1 MPSEPIPADES
12 PKKDP
17 QSRVPRSVVPK
28 LLPPTNTG
36 RYVTGAS
43 GHGEAMFD
51 SGLVKKPP
59 AEDPTAENAA
69 NEYGPDA
76 TGSDVKGSGA
86 AGPDSSTSHP
96 DSTASRTGDLQTP
109 DDIATEMAFDEI
121 AVEEMVRDLELEAR
135 GDDGLAD
142 EDSSTSANEDDF
154 AVIGV
159 QNFEWRLSVIR
170 IAAHRSAD
178 AIAASQLV
186 EPSCDKEEKLARIVL
201 STYRLID
208 PRFRPSYFQQ
218 VRVGRLLPLAL
229 QRAACID
236 FTPPTLQTRSRVS
249 RNESV
254 RLFGH
259 PFPIRVD
266 RKHDSTRKKRRRAV
280 PQGDDVSSRDEAL
293 EVLAELRAFST
304 ATTVRRWM
312 HDTRFLSAMIIVIAA
327 TTVGLG
333 VFAARRRLILPSPAV
348 NRPASVQANAAS
360 GPAPDVLAAT
370 DEEAGWIA
378 VDPVDSDRTQL
389 PDRSMPHV
397 PASDAEI
404 GSAAMTTDELLA
416 ALAEVGR
423 TPPVTTPLPI
433 EALPRNTKPGG
444 ALPREVLPGEALHR
458 EALPMNPT
466 AGMPDVASID
476 VATDGPTGLRSRTLN
491 DGRIA
496 DDASSGD
503 QSSSLLDWMPEISLP
518 ELFDLDVSSA
528 SANTPSP
535 REMPNA
541 EAAGVGSDSEGLA
554 ATEENATATSDSPAT
569 SDSIAMDEFVPKP
582 PVHSDEEIATAVS
595 GLWSET
601 ESAARR
607 FTVASASSLIEQW
620 DLVAEI
626 ASPDSLEYAAAH
638 DLIRQAAWL
647 THPVSDIVASLRQ
660 TAALQAFRFADV
672 SHVDAE
678 LHSTMGLTGDEVD
691 RLLASWRASRRRVV
705 ASADV
710 ERMLVQANV
719 LLDRIVTSDQI
730 DASKRAALLDDFRT
744 EVERLAKIVS
754 DEELLAETDEL
765 FTAISSLPASAEW
778 TRLLDADKPS
788 GLLGTIYC
796 LQQRRWE
803 EGILWLRQSSNLVV
817 AGCAKAECEL
827 LQSGGPDSSDADW
840 IALADR
846 WTKVAQRLSG
856 REAASIRWHALQIY
870 GNEESTADQR
880 KELIDA
886 LPQYMRSEF
895 AGLQ

>member
-17 QSRVPRSVVPK
+17 QSRVPRSAVPK

-51 SGLVKKPP
+51 SGLVEKPP
-59 AEDPTAENAA
+59 TVDRTAVDAA
-69 NEYGPDA
+69 KEPGSDA
-76 TGSDVKGSGA
+76 TGT
-86 AGPDSSTSHP
+86 DSNTDHP
-96 DSTASRTGDLQTP
+96 DGTASRSGNLQTP
-109 DDIATEMAFDEI
+109 DDIATEMAFDDI
-121 AVEEMVRDLELEAR
+121 AVEEMVRDLELETR
-135 GDDGLAD
+135 GDDGPAD
-142 EDSSTSANEDDF
+142 EDSSTNANEDDF

-266 RKHDSTRKKRRRAV
+266 RKHDSTRKKRRRAASH
-280 PQGDDVSSRDEAL
+280 GDDVSSRDEAL

-333 VFAARRRLILPSPAV
+333 VFAARRRMILPRSGLNQPV
-348 NRPASVQANAAS
+348 STQANAAS
-360 GPAPDVLAAT
+360 GPAPDVLAAS
-370 DEEAGWIA
+370 DAEAGLIA
-378 VDPVDSDRTQL
+378 VDAVDSDLTQL

-397 PASDAEI
+397 AASDAEI

-416 ALAEVGR
+416 ALAEVGK
-423 TPPVTTPLPI
+423 TPLVTRPLPI
-433 EALPRNTKPGG
+433 EALSRSSSNGELLPGG
-444 ALPREVLPGEALHR
+444 GLPGEGLPG
-458 EALPMNPT
+458 EGLPMTPN
-466 AGMPDVASID
+466 GDMPDIASID
-476 VATDGPTGLRSRTLN
+476 GATDGSTDLRSRTLH
-491 DGRIA
+491 DGRNA
-496 DDASSGD
+496 DDMSAGAG
-503 QSSSLLDWMPEISLP
+503 SSSLLDWMPEISLP

-528 SANTPSP
+528 AANTPSSRELPIAETAEPDADVDAAESSAMNDDASTPAVAMP
-535 REMPNA
+535 R
-541 EAAGVGSDSEGLA
+541 D
-554 ATEENATATSDSPAT
+554 TSAP
-569 SDSIAMDEFVPKP
+569 EP

-595 GLWSET
+595 ELWTDT

-607 FTVASASSLIEQW
+607 FTVASAGSLIEQW
-620 DLVAEI
+620 DLIAEI
-626 ASPDSLEYAAAH
+626 AAPESLEYAAAH

-660 TAALQAFRFADV
+660 TAGLQVFRFADV

-678 LHSTMGLTGDEVD
+678 LRSMVSLTGDEVD

-719 LLDRIVTSDQI
+719 LLDRIVTSDRI
-730 DASKRAALLDDFRT
+730 DASKRSALLDDFRT

-754 DEELLAETDEL
+754 NEQLLAETDEL
-765 FTAISSLPASAEW
+765 FTAISNLPASTEW
-778 TRLLDADKPS
+778 TRLLDADQPS

-803 EGILWLRQSSNLVV
+803 DGIVWLGQSSNLVV

-827 LQSGGPDSSDADW
+827 LQSGGPDSSDAEW

-870 GNEESTADQR
+870 GNDESTADQR

-895 AGLQ
+895 TGLP